1 MQGNKDFSRDEKKKT
16 RIIIDVGFCLHNS
29 LVKSVVGQTYDRVS
43 FLQSACM
50 GKYPCPPEFGLSNS
64 PFSFD
69 DFDIKRGFLGQE
81 TICGHGCHE
90 ICGKSSDAPV
100 ARVFN
105 LNDVLQFV
113 VYRLDQ
119 RPFPQ

>member
-50 GKYPCPPEFGLSNS
+50 GKYPCPPECGLSNS

-81 TICGHGCHE
+81 TYAAI
-90 ICGKSSDAPV
+90 AAMRFAANPPV
-100 ARVFN
+100 LLWHVCSI
-105 LNDVLQFV
+105 
-113 VYRLDQ
+113 
-119 RPFPQ
+119 